1 MKCGLLLFPRWRL
14 FWFGRHDLLG
24 MAKCVAIV
32 CYWKGCLTVSSSL
45 REVLR
50 MMQICTP
57 YLWDISSNKGLLGWV
72 PERSPS
78 SP

>member
-1 MKCGLLLFPRWRL
+1 MWSSVISKVEIVLIC
-14 FWFGRHDLLG
+14 RHDLFG

-32 CYWKGCLTVSSSL
+32 CYWKGCLTVSNSL

-50 MMQICTP
+50 MMQICTSC
-57 YLWDISSNKGLLGWV
+57 LWDISSNKGLLGWV
-72 PERSPS
+72 LERSPS